1 MKAEG
6 SDLKQ
11 FGIPE
16 RWKKAIQMKDSSKV
30 RVNLKPEL
38 VPFDRQGV
46 T

>member
-16 RWKKAIQMKDSSKV
+16 KWKKVIQRKDSSKV
-30 RVNLKPEL
+30 RVNFKPEL
-38 VPFDRQGV
+38 ASSDRQGV